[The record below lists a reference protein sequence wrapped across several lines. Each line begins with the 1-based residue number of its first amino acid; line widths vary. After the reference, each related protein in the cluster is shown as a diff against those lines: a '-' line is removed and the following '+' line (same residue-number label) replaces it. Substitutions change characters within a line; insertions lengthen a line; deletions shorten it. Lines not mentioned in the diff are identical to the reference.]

1 MWYSTAAKTKRYT
14 YNEEE
19 KTLAEHLEDIFPY
32 ANSVDIYYL
41 KSNVQKLAMND
52 EDVPRILKK
61 ADDGYLFPTYQKRCR

>member
-1 MWYSTAAKTKRYT
+1 MWYSTAAKTKKYI
-14 YNEEE
+14 YNEKE

>member
-1 MWYSTAAKTKRYT
+1 MWYSTAAKTKKYI

>member
-1 MWYSTAAKTKRYT
+1 MWYSLAAKVKKYI

-41 KSNVQKLAMND
+41 KSGVQRLAMND
-52 EDVPRILKK
+52 EDVIRILRK
-61 ADDGYLFPTYQKRCR
+61 ADYGDIFPTYQKRCR

>member
-1 MWYSTAAKTKRYT
+1 MWYSTAAKTKKYI

-19 KTLAEHLEDIFPY
+19 KTLAEHLEDIFPN

>member
-1 MWYSTAAKTKRYT
+1 MWYSTAAKTKKYI
-14 YNEEE
+14 YNEKE

-32 ANSVDIYYL
+32 ANSEDIYYL

>member
-1 MWYSTAAKTKRYT
+1 MWYSLAAKVKKYI

-52 EDVPRILKK
+52 EDVIRILRK
-61 ADDGYLFPTYQKRCR
+61 ADYGDIFPTYQKRCR

>member
-1 MWYSTAAKTKRYT
+1 MWYSTAAKTKKYI
-14 YNEEE
+14 YNEKE

-32 ANSVDIYYL
+32 ANSVDVYYL

-61 ADDGYLFPTYQKRCR
+61 ADDGYLFSTYQKRCR

>member
-1 MWYSTAAKTKRYT
+1 MWYSTAAKTKKYI

-41 KSNVQKLAMND
+41 KSNVQKLAIND